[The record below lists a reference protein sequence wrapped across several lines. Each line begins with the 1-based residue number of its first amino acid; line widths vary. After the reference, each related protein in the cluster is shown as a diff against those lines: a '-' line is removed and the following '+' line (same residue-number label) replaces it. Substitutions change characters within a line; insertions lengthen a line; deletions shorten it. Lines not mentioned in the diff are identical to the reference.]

1 MADVLKSVAIIFEGQ
16 DKLSPQVDK
25 VEQALAGVGNEAGAA
40 SGKVGA
46 LTGELEKTGSSTA
59 GIDKATTALKTLAAS
74 LIVKDFI
81 DANIAFEQFVKTMT
95 VATGDAGAAAAEFDY
110 VRAVSNRLGIE
121 VRTTA
126 ESYAQFASATK
137 GTALE
142 GEGARQVFEAF
153 AGTMS
158 RVGASSADVNGAFVQ
173 LAQGVS
179 KGRFELED
187 LKSIA
192 ERVPGFF
199 TSFSDAL
206 GVTTAELYDLISAGE
221 IGGDEIQRFAAK
233 LNESLEGVDFNGF
246 TNEVARFKNA
256 TNDAY
261 LVIGE
266 AGAFDVLTFGVEKG
280 GKGVAAL
287 AGGLAYLKDV
297 AGAALDGLSTG
308 SIDVFNAGLA
318 RAEAKAAD
326 AADAISGELNQSV
339 AETARLLRAA
349 ADASKDV
356 AQSSEDL
363 ATQIINQAAESS
375 KAVAEVDKI
384 LKGLGVDPAK
394 LKTNLNEITALFDKL
409 SENAAATG
417 EQITQGLDGAL
428 KKIKG
433 GAGFEEYA
441 KLGES
446 LADAFKR
453 GALTAEEYAA
463 AAGMVAKAA
472 AGLEDPLKKAQ
483 QGTDDTAK
491 ATREAEEAARD
502 YALEMEKLASNERI
516 KLIEARVALN
526 VAQVEADTER
536 IKSAFDSINVTID
549 STGSLLDDLFGL
561 LGNYDSLNWN
571 AIRTIEEQIE
581 MENRRRQEAL
591 DIQKK
596 LIEAQIQNLDAQTRA
611 LEKGDA
617 LIQVDGTGL
626 QPHLEAF
633 MWEIL
638 KSIQVRVNQ
647 DGLQQL
653 LGL

>member
-1 MADVLKSVAIIFEGQ
+1 MADILKSISVIFQGE
-16 DKLSPQVDK
+16 DKLSGTVAQVEK
-25 VEQALAGVGNEAGAA
+25 SLSGIGAEADGA
-40 SGKVGA
+40 SGKVGT

-59 GIDKATTALKTLAAS
+59 GIDKATTALKALAAS

-233 LNESLEGVDFNGF
+233 LNESLEGVDFDGF

-256 TNDAY
+256 TEDAY

-266 AGAFDVLTFGVEKG
+266 AGAFDLLTFGAEKG
-280 GKGVAAL
+280 GKLVASLAAGMAL
-287 AGGLAYLKDV
+287 LKDQ
-297 AGAALDGLSTG
+297 ATAALDGLSTG
-308 SIDVFNAGLA
+308 SLDVFNAGLLRAEERAA
-318 RAEAKAAD
+318 RAS
-326 AADAISGELNQSV
+326 DAISGELNQSV
-339 AETARLLRAA
+339 AETARLLRQA

-356 AQSSEDL
+356 A
-363 ATQIINQAAESS
+363 
-375 KAVAEVDKI
+375 
-384 LKGLGVDPAK
+384 
-394 LKTNLNEITALFDKL
+394 
-409 SENAAATG
+409 
-417 EQITQGLDGAL
+417 
-428 KKIKG
+428 
-433 GAGFEEYA
+433 
-441 KLGES
+441 
-446 LADAFKR
+446 
-453 GALTAEEYAA
+453 
-463 AAGMVAKAA
+463 
-472 AGLEDPLKKAQ
+472 
-483 QGTDDTAK
+483 
-491 ATREAEEAARD
+491 
-502 YALEMEKLASNERI
+502 
-516 KLIEARVALN
+516 
-526 VAQVEADTER
+526 
-536 IKSAFDSINVTID
+536 
-549 STGSLLDDLFGL
+549 
-561 LGNYDSLNWN
+561 
-571 AIRTIEEQIE
+571 
-581 MENRRRQEAL
+581 
-591 DIQKK
+591 
-596 LIEAQIQNLDAQTRA
+596 
-611 LEKGDA
+611 
-617 LIQVDGTGL
+617 
-626 QPHLEAF
+626 
-633 MWEIL
+633 
-638 KSIQVRVNQ
+638 
-647 DGLQQL
+647 
-653 LGL
+653 